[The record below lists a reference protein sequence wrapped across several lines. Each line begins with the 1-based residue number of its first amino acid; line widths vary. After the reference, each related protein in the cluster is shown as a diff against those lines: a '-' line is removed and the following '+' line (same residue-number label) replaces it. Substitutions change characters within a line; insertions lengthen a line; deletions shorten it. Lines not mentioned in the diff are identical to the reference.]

1 MLLQCFAGT
10 LTNNGIDLTLEFTW
24 LYDSFNRTMEDV
36 FNNEYSAG
44 ALVLFLSLYA
54 GRAMPSELPPYF
66 MYMLQHTAIRF
77 LVLFVLSF
85 SVTRDPLIA
94 AVSSGIFYVLMI
106 GGLSDDLATTK
117 ENFVVEE
124 FDNNQ

>member
-1 MLLQCFAGT
+1 MDFST
-10 LTNNGIDLTLEFTW
+10 V
-24 LYDSFNRTMEDV
+24 NRTMEDV

-54 GRAMPSELPPYF
+54 GRAMPGELPPYF
-66 MYMLQHTAIRF
+66 MYMLQHTMIRF
-77 LVLFVLSF
+77 IVLFILAF

-94 AVSSGIFYVLMI
+94 AVSTGIFYVLMV
-106 GGLSDDLATTK
+106 GGLSDDLATK

-124 FDNNQ
+124 FDNDQ